1 MSSTLEPS
9 HTVFNENQRAKPL
22 HLEKVVH
29 SKRDQTKFFLKKLL
43 QLWDETEHFLK
54 ILNTKPR
61 NKKKNR
67 QKVPKKVL
75 KKFRKKV
82 LKIDEE
88 YYAELFEKNW
98 LQKSQKNDQKQRR
111 QTEYKIWKTLVRREI
126 LYEKHSSANQQ

>member
-1 MSSTLEPS
+1 MKPNIFWKFWIPNQEILSS
-9 HTVFNENQRAKPL
+9 
-22 HLEKVVH
+22 
-29 SKRDQTKFFLKKLL
+29 
-43 QLWDETEHFLK
+43 W
-54 ILNTKPR
+54 

-98 LQKSQKNDQKQRR
+98 LQKSQKNDQKQRK
-111 QTEYKIWKTLVRREI
+111 QTEYKIRKTLVRREI
-126 LYEKHSSANQQ
+126 FYEKHPSAKQQ